1 MDTTPSMT
9 PCSFVRYSDGST
21 LDPSKDGSPVE
32 VRRAALQQIAKSLLQ
47 LARTDRGIFEVMVP
61 VSNVVTADVDRHGYN
76 LPVATR
82 VRAHLSSARSINRI
96 VVEGPDQGIFQPR
109 AEYRLFDD
117 GGVMIENICA
127 VSNNMMLQISC
138 ALAHMTE

>member
-1 MDTTPSMT
+1 M
-9 PCSFVRYSDGST
+9 
-21 LDPSKDGSPVE
+21 
-32 VRRAALQQIAKSLLQ
+32 
-47 LARTDRGIFEVMVP
+47 MVP

-109 AEYRLFDD
+109 AEYRLFND
-117 GGVMIENICA
+117 GGVMFAYIWA
-127 VSNNMMLQISC
+127 VSNNMMAQIDQ
-138 ALAHMTE
+138 ALAHMVEQLHSPS